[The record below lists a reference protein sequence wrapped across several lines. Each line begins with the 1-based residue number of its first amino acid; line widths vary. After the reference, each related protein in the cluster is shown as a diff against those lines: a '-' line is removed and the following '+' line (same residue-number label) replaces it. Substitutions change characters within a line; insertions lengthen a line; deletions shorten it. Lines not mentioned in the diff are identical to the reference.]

1 MCEGGGV
8 VCIYVYV
15 YMLSLIYYINHLEV
29 HRLYEYFRTS
39 CLAEYASF
47 ILHIIKCITIDI
59 ICYQL
64 EKIQFKFLQLKKEF
78 STL

>member
-1 MCEGGGV
+1 MNISG
-8 VCIYVYV
+8 
-15 YMLSLIYYINHLEV
+15 
-29 HRLYEYFRTS
+29 TS

-64 EKIQFKFLQLKKEF
+64 EKIQLKFLQPEKEF
-78 STL
+78 SIL